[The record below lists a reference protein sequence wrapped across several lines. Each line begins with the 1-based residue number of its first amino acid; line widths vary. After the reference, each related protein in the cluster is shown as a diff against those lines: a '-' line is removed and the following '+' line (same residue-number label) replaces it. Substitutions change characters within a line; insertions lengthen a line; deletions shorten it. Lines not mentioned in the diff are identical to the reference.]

1 MTRGMRIERAS
12 VVLTGAAGGIGAPL
26 ARALAAAGAR
36 LLLIGRDAPRLAAL
50 AHALQPDGDRSRV
63 ELLAVDLA
71 TPACIEAVRAAALAR
86 RADVLVNNA
95 GIASFGRLETLSAQH
110 LSDVLTTDLIA
121 PMLLTRALL
130 PGLQSRPAAAVLNV
144 GSVLGRLGLPG
155 YSVYGAAKA
164 GLHVFSEALRRELAD
179 GAVRV
184 QYLGPR
190 ATATGFNGAEAEAYQ
205 RATGAGSDAP
215 EVVAAAAV
223 ALLRDGTAERFLG
236 GAERLALR
244 VNALAPAALDGAFAR
259 HRRAL
264 PSVAAPALSPTDP
277 LRRA

>member
-1 MTRGMRIERAS
+1 MKPGMRLEQAS
-12 VVLTGAAGGIGAPL
+12 VVLTGASGGIGGAL
-26 ARALAAAGAR
+26 AHALAAAGAR
-36 LLLIGRDAPRLAAL
+36 LLLIGRDVPRLAAL
-50 AHALQPDGDRSRV
+50 AHQLQPNGDRTRV

-71 TPACIEAVRAAALAR
+71 APSGIEAVRAAALAR
-86 RADVLVNNA
+86 RADVLINNA

-110 LSDVLTTDLIA
+110 LGEVLTTDLIA

-130 PGLQSRPAAAVLNV
+130 PGLQSRRAAAVLNV

-155 YSVYGAAKA
+155 FAVYGAAKA
-164 GLHVFSEALRRELAD
+164 GLHGFSEALRRELAD
-179 GAVRV
+179 GPVRV

-190 ATATGFNGAEAEAYQ
+190 ATATGFNGAAAEAYH

-215 EVVAAAAV
+215 EAVAAAAI
-223 ALLRDGTAERFLG
+223 AMLRSGAAERFLG

-264 PSVAAPALSPTDP
+264 PPVAAPARSMSEP